1 MIYSSSKL
9 KKLTSSIANRDIK
22 TLNTH
27 EFGALFVYE
36 RVKDEYCSMF
46 NRPEFKSKLAQVF
59 MKFSVYYRACNN
71 ITKENAIM
79 THFDAFHI
87 QKIPYYQRNN
97 FILHHF
103 MRLRPESLVFMS
115 EELKTEEIMIAA
127 VKSSCNAF
135 WYIPDHL
142 LTPEIIIALTFS
154 ALDVRV
160 IPDSELLETSLES
173 WRKGTI
179 YISDQWLKH
188 EMTRKFIIRC
198 YPPGS
203 FE

>member
-1 MIYSSSKL
+1 
-9 KKLTSSIANRDIK
+9 
-22 TLNTH
+22 
-27 EFGALFVYE
+27 
-36 RVKDEYCSMF
+36 
-46 NRPEFKSKLAQVF
+46 
-59 MKFSVYYRACNN
+59 
-71 ITKENAIM
+71 
-79 THFDAFHI
+79 
-87 QKIPYYQRNN
+87 
-97 FILHHF
+97 